1 MKIALTVWGNR
12 ISPVFDSAQNLL
24 VVQIKNDKVVKKSY
38 EPFDSG
44 SSNLS
49 DSLKK
54 MKVSIL
60 ICGAI
65 SETLSNVIA
74 FSGIKLIPHV
84 TGNAAQVLDMYLS
97 NKPFPPEYF
106 MPGYK
111 RQGRQPGKDSGRG
124 QDQLNAK

>member
-12 ISPVFDSAQNLL
+12 ISPVFDSAQTLL
-24 VVQIKNDKVVKKSY
+24 VVQIKNNKVIKKSY

-44 SSNLS
+44 SCNFL
-49 DSLKK
+49 DNLKK
-54 MKVSIL
+54 IKVSIL

-65 SETLSNVIA
+65 SETLSNIIA
-74 FSGIKLIPHV
+74 FSGIKLIPYV

-97 NKPFPPEYF
+97 NKPFPPAYF

-111 RQGRQPGKDSGRG
+111 RQGRQSGKDFGRG